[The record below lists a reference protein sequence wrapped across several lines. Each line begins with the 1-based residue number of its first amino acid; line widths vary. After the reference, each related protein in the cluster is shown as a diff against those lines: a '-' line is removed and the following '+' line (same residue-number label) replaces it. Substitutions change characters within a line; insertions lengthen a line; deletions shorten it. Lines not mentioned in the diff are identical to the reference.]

1 MAVSLTLD
9 DTKLAFSRTIVKR
22 NNALES
28 YTNIRIANERD
39 SSLTKPIMESKA
51 LVVGIFPFPAHKH
64 HMGVDNH
71 NITT

>member
-1 MAVSLTLD
+1 
-9 DTKLAFSRTIVKR
+9 
-22 NNALES
+22 
-28 YTNIRIANERD
+28 
-39 SSLTKPIMESKA
+39 LTKPIMESKA